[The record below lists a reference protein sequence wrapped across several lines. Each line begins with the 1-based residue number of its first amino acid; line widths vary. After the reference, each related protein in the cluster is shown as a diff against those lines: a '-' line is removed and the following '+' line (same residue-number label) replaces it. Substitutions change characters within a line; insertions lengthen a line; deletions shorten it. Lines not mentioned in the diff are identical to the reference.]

1 VRKSF
6 RVKYTGTGAH
16 SFTDKAS
23 VAVSLSLNLCGREW
37 KFYLLAIAGGA
48 GPVVASFLGAVRSLA
63 SLLGY
68 STPAPQ
74 ADYALVAY
82 NPSWPKGGR
91 YRLARAPREVRAY
104 IVGDGAK
111 RVAGSA
117 ALDGKQLV
125 LAEQPA
131 GPIGRVELPD
141 SAARRVAERA
151 GSSAVGAFDVEV
163 EPVLLRGSVALAVQS
178 DRGRVRGNNEDSGFT
193 ATVKVSSRGVSRVYR
208 VIGVA
213 DGAGGHEFGELASS
227 EAVLEF
233 LSVLL
238 PGLAE
243 GGETAALLR
252 EGFKAANERV
262 LALVRER
269 GATMASTMS
278 VAVVEGTTVH
288 VGHVGD
294 SRVYMLSGGRALRLT
309 TDHKPPT
316 GPRNVITNA
325 LGLPS
330 MWVELHAGAEGFR
343 LELGSILLATTDG
356 LTELVSDSD
365 ILKLAREHARAPLSL
380 CKELINLANSRGG
393 YDNITVAVMTQLT
406 DIPA

>member
-6 RVKYTGTGAH
+6 RVKFTGVGAH
-16 SFTDKAS
+16 SFTDRAAA
-23 VAVSLSLNLCGREW
+23 AVSLNLNLCGREW
-37 KFYLLAIAGGA
+37 KFHLLAIAGEA
-48 GPVVASFLGAVRSLA
+48 GPVVASFLSAVRSSA

-68 STPAPQ
+68 SAPTPQ

-82 NPSWPKGGR
+82 NPSWPEGGR
-91 YRLARAPREVRAY
+91 YRLARAPREVQPY
-104 IVGDGAK
+104 VVGDGAEE
-111 RVAGSA
+111 VAEGA

-131 GPIGRVELPD
+131 GPIGKELPD
-141 SAARRVAERA
+141 SAAKLVAERA

-163 EPVLLRGSVALAVQS
+163 EPVLLKGSVALAVQS

-227 EAVLEF
+227 EAVLEL

-243 GGETAALLR
+243 GEEAAALLR
-252 EGFKAANERV
+252 EGFRAANERV

-278 VAVVEGTTVH
+278 VAVVEGATVH

-343 LELGSILLATTDG
+343 LEPGSILLAATDG

-365 ILKLAREHARAPLSL
+365 ILRLAREHARAPSSL
-380 CKELINLANSRGG
+380 CRELINLANSRGG
-393 YDNITVAVMTQLT
+393 YDNITVAAMTQLT
-406 DIPA
+406 GIPA

>member
-1 VRKSF
+1 
-6 RVKYTGTGAH
+6 VKYTGVGAH

-23 VAVSLSLNLCGREW
+23 VAISLNLNLSGREW
-37 KFYLLAIAGGA
+37 KFHLLAIAGRT

-68 STPAPQ
+68 SAPAPQ
-74 ADYALVAY
+74 ADYAIVAY
-82 NPSWPKGGR
+82 NPSWPEGGR
-91 YRLARAPREVRAY
+91 YRLARAPREVRLY
-104 IVGDGAK
+104 VVGDGAEE
-111 RVAGSA
+111 VAEEA
-117 ALDGKQLV
+117 ALDGKQLL
-125 LAEQPA
+125 LAEQLA
-131 GPIGRVELPD
+131 GPIGKVKALPD
-141 SAARRVAERA
+141 FAARLVAERA

-163 EPVLLRGSVALAVQS
+163 EPVLLKGSVALAVQS

-193 ATVKVSSRGVSRVYR
+193 ASVKVSSRGVPRVFR
-208 VIGVA
+208 IIGVA

-227 EAVLEF
+227 EAVLEL

-243 GGETAALLR
+243 GEEVAALLR

-278 VAVVEGTTVH
+278 VAVVEGATVH

-343 LELGSILLATTDG
+343 LEPGSILLAATDG

-365 ILKLAREHARAPLSL
+365 ILRLAREHARAPSSL
-380 CKELINLANSRGG
+380 CRELIKLANSRGG
-393 YDNITVAVMTQLT
+393 YDNITVAAMTQLT
-406 DIPA
+406 EIPA

>member
-6 RVKYTGTGAH
+6 RVKFTGVGAH
-16 SFTDKAS
+16 SFTDRAAA
-23 VAVSLSLNLCGREW
+23 AVSLNLNLCGREW
-37 KFYLLAIAGGA
+37 KFHLLAIAGEA
-48 GPVVASFLGAVRSLA
+48 GPVVASFLSAVRSSA

-68 STPAPQ
+68 SAPTPQ

-82 NPSWPKGGR
+82 NPSWPEGGR
-91 YRLARAPREVRAY
+91 YRLARAPREVRPY
-104 IVGDGAK
+104 VVGDGAEE
-111 RVAGSA
+111 VAEGA

-131 GPIGRVELPD
+131 GPIGKELPD
-141 SAARRVAERA
+141 SAAKLVAERA

-163 EPVLLRGSVALAVQS
+163 EPVLLKGSVALAVQS

-227 EAVLEF
+227 EAVLEL

-243 GGETAALLR
+243 GEEAAALLR
-252 EGFKAANERV
+252 EGFRAANERV

-278 VAVVEGTTVH
+278 VAVVEGATVH

-343 LELGSILLATTDG
+343 LEPGSILLAATDG

-365 ILKLAREHARAPLSL
+365 ILRLAREHARAPSSL
-380 CKELINLANSRGG
+380 CRELINLANSRGG
-393 YDNITVAVMTQLT
+393 YDNITVAAMTQLT
-406 DIPA
+406 GIPA

>member
-1 VRKSF
+1 MRKSF
-6 RVKYTGTGAH
+6 RVKYTGVGAH

-23 VAVSLSLNLCGREW
+23 VAVSLNLNLSGREW
-37 KFYLLAIAGGA
+37 KFHLLAIAGEA
-48 GPVVASFLGAVRSLA
+48 GPVVASFLGAVRSSA

-68 STPAPQ
+68 SAPAPQ

-82 NPSWPKGGR
+82 NPSWPEGER
-91 YRLARAPREVRAY
+91 YRLARAPRELQPYV
-104 IVGDGAK
+104 VGNGAEG
-111 RVAGSA
+111 VAKDA

-131 GPIGRVELPD
+131 GPIGKELPD
-141 SAARRVAERA
+141 SAARLVAERA

-163 EPVLLRGSVALAVQS
+163 EPVLLKGSVALAVQS

-227 EAVLEF
+227 EAVLEL

-243 GGETAALLR
+243 GEEIAALLR
-252 EGFKAANERV
+252 EGFKTANERV

-278 VAVVEGTTVH
+278 VAVVEGATVH

-343 LELGSILLATTDG
+343 LEPGSILLATTDG

-365 ILKLAREHARAPLSL
+365 ILRLAREHARAPSSL
-380 CKELINLANSRGG
+380 CRELINLANSRGG
-393 YDNITVAVMTQLT
+393 YDNITVAAMTQLT
-406 DIPA
+406 GIPA